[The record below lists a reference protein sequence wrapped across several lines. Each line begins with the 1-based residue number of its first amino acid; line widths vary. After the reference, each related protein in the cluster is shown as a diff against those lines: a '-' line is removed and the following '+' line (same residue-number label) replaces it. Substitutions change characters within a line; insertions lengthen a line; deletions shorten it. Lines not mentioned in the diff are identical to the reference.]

1 MLELNK
7 PIMSDLWN
15 RADLNAPAKD
25 TDSKYLGKALGDGDS
40 MVLTLVGI
48 TQKER
53 PVETKIGKPGDQYFE
68 IEMRDDNG
76 KDRIMEQNSNKGT
89 FMRALREAG
98 IDLEEKFM
106 VTRAGIG
113 IETTYQAMR
122 MSADGLPEPKKDEI
136 GF

>member
-1 MLELNK
+1 MG
-7 PIMSDLWN
+7 SLWE

-53 PVETKIGKPGDQYFE
+53 SAETKIGKPGDQYFE

-98 IDLEEKFM
+98 IDIEEKFM